1 MIQPEKI
8 PGIQPGP
15 VTEWLE
21 SHIEGVEGPL
31 RFERIKGGHSNLTFK
46 LEDTRGNAWV
56 LRRPPLGTLL
66 ATAHDMGR
74 EHRIIAALGPTAVPV
89 PPALGLC
96 TDESVNDAPFYIM
109 AWVSGHVLENAAT
122 AQALLDTEG
131 RQRLGSDVIQVLSE
145 LHTVDVD
152 AVGLGDLG
160 RKENYL
166 ARQLKRWTRQWN
178 DSKTRELAVM
188 EEVSSGLAEL
198 LPEQIGATIVHG
210 DYRLGNMLATP
221 EGRIAAVLDWE
232 LCTLGDPLA
241 DVAYVLNNWGRTGR
255 GRADEC
261 RRYTAA
267 HRRGRLPFARGLPRA
282 VLRALGPLDG
292 SHALLPRLPTLAFCR
307 DRRRCP
313 RPLPTR
319 QDGRRPRHR
328 SLPRQGRGLRQRRTR
343 SAVRLV
349 GLSPLNSGPRP
360 GRILDQRFQS
370 SCCIARAHSVR
381 WLGACEA
388 GE

>member
-241 DVAYVLNNWGRTGR
+241 DVAYVLNNWDEPGEVALMS
-255 GRADEC
+255 ADGTPPP
-261 RRYTAA
+261 TAA
-267 HRRGRLPFARGLPRA
+267 GGFPSREAFLERYSELSGRSTDLMPYYRA
-282 VLRALGPLDG
+282 FQ
-292 SHALLPRLPTLAFCR
+292 HW
-307 DRRRCP
+307 
-313 RPLPTR
+313 
-319 QDGRRPRHR
+319 
-328 SLPRQGRGLRQRRTR
+328 R
-343 SAVRLV
+343 SAAIAEGVLDRYLRGKMAGDLDTDHYRVRVEGFANAAREALS
-349 GLSPLNSGPRP
+349 GL
-360 GRILDQRFQS
+360 
-370 SCCIARAHSVR
+370 
-381 WLGACEA
+381 
-388 GE
+388 